1 MKRFSVRARLNLFF
15 GIIIALIFAFGLFL
29 LLQNKHS
36 RSVVRLLY
44 SASLANYDVSTATIA
59 MNRYLD
65 YMEQA
70 DYSEATLFLDSAQER
85 LEIAERLS
93 EAIDEEEGH
102 ANVMSSIQQLRK
114 FRQLSEAMPEA
125 IEQNEKDLAAVMRG
139 INAILN
145 TVKRQEMVTS
155 SLMLGVCR
163 GADYF
168 QIYRGEDSI
177 EALENCIEL
186 FKNLSTTTQNT
197 EIVGHIRDVTDAL
210 VVLYEQA
217 TELAD
222 LRKKITIESK
232 LCSDILDDTE
242 AYFVEVYKE
251 DYQEI
256 FFYTLVVLIV
266 IILFSFIISQY
277 TATTVTRALK
287 QGVEHM
293 QRCAAGRFNTKL
305 SQRFLK
311 QKDEFGD
318 LACSIEGMTERV
330 CEAIGGVKQVASSV
344 SEASEQLNA
353 VSQKISQGTSTQASS
368 AEEVSSAMEEMAAN
382 IDQNA
387 ENALQTQNIARVMEE
402 KITTL
407 GVFSQNSLGS
417 VQSIT
422 EKIAIISEIAS
433 QTNILALNAA
443 VEAARAGE
451 HGRGFSVVASE
462 IRKLAELSREAASEI
477 ETYSSRSLA
486 DTRNAAQ
493 GLEDVLPEVKR
504 TAQLVYEIATASQ
517 EQRQGVEQI
526 NTAIQQLSE
535 VIQQNAAA
543 SEEMATSAEELNSQ
557 AGAMKKACEFFVI
570 N

>member
-15 GIIIALIFAFGLFL
+15 GIIIVLIFAFGLFL
-29 LLQNKHS
+29 LLQNRHS
-36 RSVVRLLY
+36 HSVVRLLH
-44 SASLANYDVSTATIA
+44 SASLANYDVSAATIA

-65 YMEQA
+65 YTDQA

-85 LEIAERLS
+85 LEIAAELSSDINERKGYEDVIAAS
-93 EAIDEEEGH
+93 
-102 ANVMSSIQQLRK
+102 QQLLK
-114 FRQLSEAMPEA
+114 FRQISEAVPAA
-125 IEQNEKDLAAVMRG
+125 IEKNEQDLAAVTQG
-139 INAILN
+139 IETILN
-145 TVKRQEMVTS
+145 VVKRFETVPS
-155 SLMLGVCR
+155 SFMLGVCQ
-163 GADYF
+163 GAAYF
-168 QIYRGEDSI
+168 QDYRGYDNV
-177 EALENCIEL
+177 EALEKCIEL
-186 FKNLSTTTQNT
+186 FKGLSTTTHNA
-197 EIVGHIRDVTDAL
+197 EIVAPIRRVTEAL
-210 VVLYEQA
+210 IILYEQA
-217 TELAD
+217 TKLHD
-222 LRKKITIESK
+222 LRKEVTIKSK
-232 LCSDILDDTE
+232 LCSDMLDDIS
-242 AYFVEVYKE
+242 AYFVEVYKA
-251 DYQEI
+251 DYQAI
-256 FFYTLVVLIV
+256 FFYTIIVLIA

-287 QGVEHM
+287 LGVEQM

-330 CEAIGGVKQVASSV
+330 CEAIGSVKQVANNV
-344 SEASEQLNA
+344 SEASEQLNS

-387 ENALQTQNIARVMEE
+387 ENAVQTQNIARAMEE

-407 GVFSQNSLGS
+407 NTLSQNSLES

-462 IRKLAELSREAASEI
+462 IRKLAERSREAASEI
-477 ETYSSRSLA
+477 ETHSSRSLA